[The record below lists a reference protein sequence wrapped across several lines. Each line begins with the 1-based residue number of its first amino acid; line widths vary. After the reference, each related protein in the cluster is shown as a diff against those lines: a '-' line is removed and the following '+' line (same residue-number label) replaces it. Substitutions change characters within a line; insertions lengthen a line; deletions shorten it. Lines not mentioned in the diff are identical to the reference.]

1 MLHSIAS
8 RFKVGVER
16 YLPDAFV
23 FAILLT
29 IVAYLMGVFL
39 TDAGPFQMIEY
50 WYNGF
55 WGFLAFAMQ
64 MVVILV
70 AGYCL
75 AIAPIVQRGIKRL
88 AKIPNNPG
96 NAVMSTVLVSGAA
109 SFINW
114 GFGLILGPIFARE
127 LAKNIK
133 DIDYRVLIAAAFCG
147 AMAMLPASISLT
159 APLLV
164 NTPGH
169 FLEDSIGLIPLSQTI
184 FSTQMLFPALVSVII
199 FAFLFKKMHPSKDET
214 VAFEEKFPANQSNQ
228 TEEETAATAE
238 VQAETI
244 AEKMDRSKLLNY
256 IIVIGG
262 LSWVIYY
269 FATKGFDLNL
279 DFTNFML
286 IMVGMALHGSPKNYF
301 NAVKKAITATAG
313 IVIQFPFYAGIM
325 GMMASSGLIVL
336 IANWFVSFSTEVTLP
351 LFAFIAACI
360 VNIFVPSAGGQ
371 WAVQGPIMIEAA
383 KSLNVDPAV
392 MVNAVAIGDVTTNM
406 FQPFWALPALGIA
419 GLGIRDIWGYCL
431 VAMIIYFIIASISM
445 ILFI

>member
-1 MLHSIAS
+1 MHSIAS